1 MTEPADHLPS
11 ALSRGGP
18 SLLATVGAAERTTEG
33 LMTGTGAAAASDE
46 NRFATITDDA
56 VDNLRRLIGVPITD
70 TVEPWC
76 YEATRDNIRH
86 YAHGIGDDNPL
97 WCDPDYAA
105 AARYGTIV
113 APPSFVFALNRILSG
128 YVGGLAGIHAMW
140 AGADLTWHQPIRRG
154 TEVATQAH
162 LADLVEHETSFAGRA
177 FQQIYHVDLADTAG
191 TSLCQGE
198 SWCFRTERDTARELG
213 TKYDA
218 AKARPPMRYTTDD
231 LEQIFALYEAERPR
245 GAEPRYVEDV
255 TVGEALPPM
264 AKGPMTVTG
273 FIAYAQGWG
282 GLYIR
287 ANRLAYKQL
296 RKHPGLGIP
305 NTFGIPDVPERV
317 HWENDLATDI
327 GTPAAYDYGPER
339 CSWLTHHLTDW
350 MGDDGFLRR
359 HRCQIRHHNVVGDW
373 IVIHGTVTAKGV
385 DEEGLPYVQVEQ
397 EARNQHGD
405 LSARGTGIVRL
416 PSRG

>member
-1 MTEPADHLPS
+1 MTDVSVDIDEP
-11 ALSRGGP
+11 G
-18 SLLATVGAAERTTEG
+18 EQ
-33 LMTGTGAAAASDE
+33 
-46 NRFATITDDA
+46 RFATITDDA
-56 VDNLRRLIGVPITD
+56 LANLRRLIGAPITD

-97 WCDPDYAA
+97 WCDPEYAA
-105 AARYGTIV
+105 KARHGTIV

-140 AGADLTWHQPIRRG
+140 AGADITWHRPIVRG
-154 TEVATQAH
+154 TEVTTEAH
-162 LADLVEHETSFAGRA
+162 LKDLIEHQTAFAGRA
-177 FQQIYHVDLADTAG
+177 IQQIYHVDYHDAATGDL
-191 TSLCQGE
+191 LCSGD

-213 TKYDA
+213 TKYEK
-218 AKARPPMRYTTDD
+218 AKARPPMHYSAED
-231 LEQIFALYEAERPR
+231 LANIYGRYEAEPVR
-245 GAEPRYVEDV
+245 GAEPRYIEDV
-255 TVGEALPPM
+255 NVGDELPTM
-264 AKGPMTVTG
+264 TKGPMTVTG

-287 ANRLAYKQL
+287 ANRLAHKQL
-296 RKHPGLGIP
+296 RKHPGLGIA
-305 NTFGIPDVPERV
+305 NAFGIPDVPERV
-317 HWENDLATDI
+317 HWENDLATDV

-359 HRCQIRHHNVVGDW
+359 HQCQIRHHNVVGDW
-373 IVIHGTVTAKGV
+373 ITITGKVTAKGTD
-385 DEEGLPYVQVEQ
+385 DEGHPVVEVEQ
-397 EARNQHGD
+397 VAHNQHGD
-405 LSARGTGIVRL
+405 VSARGQGTVRL